1 MEITFCFI
9 IACLTGVVL
18 LYYYIQ
24 NRGRRIERYF
34 MRNKK
39 EYFFILQGAYFV
51 LMLSMVF
58 NIRFIIYR
66 FAEHWLEKAQQALT
80 QK

>member
-9 IACLTGVVL
+9 IACATGLVL

-24 NRGRRIERYF
+24 NKGRRIERYF
-34 MRNKK
+34 MRHKK

-51 LMLSMVF
+51 LTLSLVF
-58 NIRFIIYR
+58 NVRFIVYK
-66 FAEHWLEKAQQALT
+66 FAQGWLEKAQQALA

>member
-9 IACLTGVVL
+9 IACATGLVL

-24 NRGRRIERYF
+24 NKGRRIERYF
-34 MRNKK
+34 MRHKK
-39 EYFFILQGAYFV
+39 EFFIILQGAYFV
-51 LMLSMVF
+51 LTLSLVF
-58 NIRFIIYR
+58 NIRFIIYK
-66 FAEHWLEKAQQALT
+66 FAQGWLEKAQQALA